1 MRRKLLLMTVSTIVV
16 ALFSIDVFAQGAP
29 ASSAGSSAG
38 SADKINMVKRACA
51 NGALTKEECAAKMA
65 ALQAGASGRTG
76 GSAPNNVPPQGNAYQ
91 HTFVQPNSPA
101 GETPAGGAGSGA
113 PAGSQ
118 VIMSNS
124 PEFPG
129 QSVPPLHQVD
139 PGIND
144 THRLLEEQARKHFGQ
159 PTSYHDPQGRFSFTV
174 PAGWKMEPQG
184 RDGEDGVM
192 ISNGASWAMIGPY
205 GGVEDT
211 IDLVES
217 LASQYQSE
225 YQDYNMG
232 DHGSMKVNGN
242 DAAYA
247 AFSGVNRNGEHVGM
261 RYGGVSAGH
270 GHFLGVAV
278 FIPHDEIDSVD
289 PQIKDLFMSI
299 SFGQ

>member
-1 MRRKLLLMTVSTIVV
+1 MRRKLLLMTVSTI
-16 ALFSIDVFAQGAP
+16 AATLFPMGMLVQAGAQGNP
-29 ASSAGSSAG
+29 AGSSA
-38 SADKINMVKRACA
+38 SNADKINMVKKACA
-51 NGALTKEECAAKMA
+51 NGALTKEECAAKIA
-65 ALQAGASGRTG
+65 ALQGGASAG
-76 GSAPNNVPPQGNAYQ
+76 GNASAPGNAWGRGNASPRNNVAQGSS
-91 HTFVQPNSPA
+91 T
-101 GETPAGGAGSGA
+101 AGGAGGGA
-113 PAGSQ
+113 AGSSD

-124 PEFPG
+124 PEPPG
-129 QSVPPLHQVD
+129 QSGPEFHQVD
-139 PGIND
+139 PDINP
-144 THRLLEEQARKHFGQ
+144 THRILEEQTRQRLAQ
-159 PTSYHDPQGRFSFTV
+159 PTSYHDPKGRFSFMV

-205 GGVEDT
+205 GGVQDT
-211 IDLVES
+211 VDLVES

-232 DHGSMKVNGN
+232 DHGSLQVNGH

-247 AFSGVNRNGEHVGM
+247 AFSGVNSNGEHMGM
-261 RYGGVSAGH
+261 RYGGVSAGQ

-278 FIPHDEIDSVD
+278 FIPHGEIPNVD